1 MSDIPKPPA
10 GPRPF
15 HWRDT
20 AATLRAVEAAVPGA
34 RLQPAPRGFALVG
47 AAGEV
52 WAKVRVPV
60 VLRLGHAAG
69 GNEAADALLA
79 RADLPLGDE
88 VVLLLRAGDAALGHW
103 RDGELIAHKVFSRY
117 VVRGHGKAQA
127 AHLKTKGK
135 SRYGARLRLQNA
147 ARLLSEVNERL
158 NDWWDATG
166 GFAALYVA
174 CPERLWPDLLAAEP
188 APRCVGVLEPIDI
201 PFHVHTPRHE
211 ELLRV
216 RGALEWGA
224 VEWLAAAD

>member
-1 MSDIPKPPA
+1 VSDPPKLPA
-10 GPRPF
+10 GPKPF

-20 AATLRAVEAAVPGA
+20 AATLRAVEAAAAGA
-34 RLQPAPRGFALVG
+34 RLQPATRGFALLG

-52 WAKVRVPV
+52 LAKVRVPV
-60 VLRLGHAAG
+60 VLRLGHVGAV
-69 GNEAADALLA
+69 ESADALLA
-79 RADLPLGDE
+79 RADRPLGEE

-103 RDGELIAHKVFSRY
+103 RDGELVAHKVFSRY

-135 SRYGARLRLQNA
+135 SRYGSRLRLQNA

-158 NDWWDATG
+158 NEWWDATG

-188 APRCVGVLEPIDI
+188 APRWRGALEPIDI
-201 PFHVHTPRHE
+201 PLHVHTPRHE

-224 VEWLAAAD
+224 VEWLGAAD